1 MSPSIQGVPTRGV
14 LFVHSA
20 PSALCPHVEW
30 AATGVLGSP
39 VDAAWVVQPAQPGTY
54 RCEISWQAPAGTAAK
69 IASAMRGWEQV
80 RFEVTEEPTSS
91 SEGARFSYTPT
102 LGIFHALTGL
112 HGDVLIPEDRVKAFM
127 VKASRGEITME
138 LALEGLLGAKWD
150 AELEPFRYAGDGAP
164 VRWLHQVI

>member
-1 MSPSIQGVPTRGV
+1 MSPIIQCVPTRGV

>member
-54 RCEISWQAPAGTAAK
+54 RCEISWQAPAGTAAQ